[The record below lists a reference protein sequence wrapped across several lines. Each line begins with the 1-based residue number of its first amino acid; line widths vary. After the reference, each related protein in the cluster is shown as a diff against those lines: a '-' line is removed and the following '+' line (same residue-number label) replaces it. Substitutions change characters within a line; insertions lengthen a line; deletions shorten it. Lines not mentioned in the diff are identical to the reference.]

1 MIINDILLLEE
12 KMRMNLNRLI
22 LLKSW
27 PKQVKSV
34 LIHII
39 SMARIAMLYAR
50 SRCLKNKSGL
60 IAGQLEQAKDEI
72 NLLREELRIKDA
84 RLNRI
89 SPNHRPHYTPT
100 ERLAILEL
108 KAARGWSDIQA
119 AEVFMVCPDTIAFWT
134 KMLDDIGPKSLLRI
148 TEPVNKL
155 PDFIKYIVGRLKVL
169 CPAMGKVRI
178 AQALAKA
185 GLVLSASTVG
195 RMLKKDIPPKKP
207 DGFVAQVQKSTI
219 RALYPN
225 HAWNIDLTI
234 IPTTGGFWI
243 SWLPNA
249 IRQVWPF
256 CWWLACILDQYSR
269 CVIGFAVFEKQPTA
283 KQLRDFLK
291 RAVHKGNCIPK
302 HIITDKGTQ
311 FKSKTFRKWCKRKHI
326 GLRYGTVGR
335 YGSIAI
341 IERFFRTLKKEW
353 LRKIIIP
360 LDTNGVRNKLTM
372 YIRWYNFFRP
382 HQGLDGASPADIY
395 TSKPQKA
402 DTLTLRPD
410 DKIELLVSFHEGD
423 KLLPIIRLRKAS

>member
-1 MIINDILLLEE
+1 
-12 KMRMNLNRLI
+12 MRTNLNRLI
-22 LLKSW
+22 LPKCWPRQAKSI
-27 PKQVKSV
+27 

-39 SMARIAMLYAR
+39 STARIALLCAR
-50 SRCLKNKSGL
+50 SRYIKRRSGVIANCL
-60 IAGQLEQAKDEI
+60 ERAKDEI

-100 ERLAILEL
+100 ERLSILEL

-119 AEVFMVCPDTIAFWT
+119 AEAFMVCPDTIAFWT
-134 KMLDDIGPKSLLRI
+134 KMLDDAGPKALLKILR
-148 TEPVNKL
+148 PVNKL
-155 PDFIKYIVGRLKVL
+155 PDFIRYIVGRLKVL

-178 AQALAKA
+178 AQALTKA

-195 RMLKKDIPPKKP
+195 RILKKEIPPKEP
-207 DGFVAQVQKSTI
+207 EGCVAQILRRTFFA
-219 RALYPN
+219 RYPN
-225 HAWNIDLTI
+225 QVWNIDLTI
-234 IPTTGGFWI
+234 IPTSDGFWI

-249 IRQVWPF
+249 ISQVWPF

-269 CVIGFAVFEKQPTA
+269 CVVGFAVFKKQPTA
-283 KQLRDFLK
+283 AQVRDFLK
-291 RAVHKGNCIPK
+291 RAVHKSGSKPK

-311 FKSKTFRKWCKRKHI
+311 FKSKTFRKWCKRRHI

-360 LDTNGVRNKLTM
+360 LDTNSMRMKLTT
-372 YIRWYNFFRP
+372 YIKWYNCYRP
-382 HQGLDGASPADIY
+382 HQGLYGATPAEIY
-395 TSKPQKA
+395 DSKPQKA
-402 DTLTLRPD
+402 DALTLRPD
-410 DKIELLVSFHEGD
+410 DKLELLVSFHEGE
-423 KLLPIIRLRKAS
+423 KLLPIVRLRKAA